1 MSTINL
7 EYSEG
12 GKYIP
17 SALQA
22 LHPIHTYLPL
32 YRHFTLYIP
41 SALQALNPIHTFPS
55 TGTSPYT
62 YLPLFRHFTLY
73 IPSALQALRPIQP
86 SALQVLCPIQPSVSA
101 LQIPT
106 FRYRHFAQY
115 NFPYS
120 TVPILEIH
128 TFGATGISTNA
139 TLFQHWKGIYT
150 RT

>member
-22 LHPIHTYLPL
+22 L
-32 YRHFTLYIP
+32 R
-41 SALQALNPIHTFPS
+41 PIHTFCS

-128 TFGATGISTNA
+128 TFRYRHFDQCNTVP
-139 TLFQHWKGIYT
+139 TLERHMYPYLTPGTAPKTTSIPALSLH
-150 RT
+150 R